1 MYPLFICISVLAM
14 CNVHVILSVF
24 LWMFYVRYCMFPLTL
39 SVHMCLSFSMII
51 LSASVQPT
59 LLILFLCT
67 VCAYMFVYRDI
78 PSEKIGRN
86 FWPLWNGFFG
96 IDYHYWTWGN
106 AFWPFLAPPD
116 PWGVSGGVWGVQ
128 GGSLGPKIVTFLG
141 ATFGFQ
147 TGKFWI
153 LWTENTLF
161 SRFLASQG
169 TKNGHFGLYRR
180 SDTI

>member
-1 MYPLFICISVLAM
+1 M
-14 CNVHVILSVF
+14 N
-24 LWMFYVRYCMFPLTL
+24 
-39 SVHMCLSFSMII
+39 II
-51 LSASVQPT
+51 YNPRCSASVPT
-59 LLILFLCT
+59 QTKPAKQDLSNQTCKTKPTKSNIPNQTYQTKANLPKQT
-67 VCAYMFVYRDI
+67 YQRDI

-86 FWPLWNGFFG
+86 FWPPWNGFFG

-147 TGKFWI
+147 IGNFWI
-153 LWTENTLF
+153 VWTKNTLF
-161 SRFLASQG
+161 SRFLAKMAPQE
-169 TKNGHFGLYRR
+169 TKNGRFGLKLVKIKVHF
-180 SDTI
+180 SQKHPL